1 MHGGQHFWENVA
13 FARFCSRKG
22 GFMGPALQTITLKG
36 FRSIGELNRLSLNNI
51 NILIGANG
59 AGKSNFIEF
68 FRMMRAI
75 VDGALSRYIRNRG
88 GGSGFF
94 HLGPKHTPRIQV
106 ELDFGDLGYR
116 FDLCLTASDGM
127 QLIDER
133 VRKFRPTP
141 ETNPWV
147 DLPRGLLDSV
157 IPKPAPPNQVQD
169 GPAEMA
175 TSVFEALS
183 QWIVYHF
190 HDTSRLAPMRMP
202 HEARDRE
209 WLRHDASNIAS
220 VLYYLREK
228 DPASYTLIR
237 DTVRIGAPFF
247 DDFVL
252 RPEDSGV
259 GERIRLEWRQ
269 TGSDYPFQPM
279 DLSDGTIR
287 FVCLAVALL
296 QPQPPG
302 TLVIDEP
309 ELGLHPCG
317 LALVANLV
325 RSASK
330 KAQIILSTQSPVFL
344 DHFDPEHVVVVSR
357 RKGESIFE
365 RLSGEAW
372 REWLDDYTLGELW
385 QKNLCGGGPNHE

>member
-1 MHGGQHFWENVA
+1 
-13 FARFCSRKG
+13 
-22 GFMGPALQTITLKG
+22 MGPSLQSITLRG
-36 FRSIGELNRLSLNNI
+36 FRSIGQLNQFPLNNI

-75 VDGALSRYIRNRG
+75 VDRALPRYVRNRG

-94 HLGPKHTPRIQV
+94 HLGPKHTPRIQA
-106 ELDFGDLGYR
+106 ELDFGELGYR
-116 FDLCLTASDGM
+116 FELGLTASDGL
-127 QLIDER
+127 QLIDEN
-133 VRKFRPTP
+133 VRETP
-141 ETNPWV
+141 LTPNTSPWV
-147 DLPRGLLDSV
+147 DLPLGLLESV
-157 IPKPAPPNQVQD
+157 SATPP
-169 GPAEMA
+169 GKSEGTTKSAEVA
-175 TSVFEALS
+175 TRVFEALS

-202 HEARDRE
+202 HEARDSE

-220 VLYYLREK
+220 VLCHLLHK
-228 DPASYTLIR
+228 DPGSYELIR

-252 RPEDSGV
+252 RPEDCGGV
-259 GERIRLEWRQ
+259 ERIRLEWKQ

-296 QPQPPG
+296 QPHPPG

-325 RSASK
+325 RSVSK
-330 KAQIILSTQSPVFL
+330 KAQIILSTQSPAFL

-357 RKGESIFE
+357 RKGESCFE
-365 RLSGEAW
+365 RLSGNAW
-372 REWLDDYTLGELW
+372 NEWLDDYTLGELW
-385 QKNLCGGGPNHE
+385 QKNICGGGPNHE

>member
-1 MHGGQHFWENVA
+1 
-13 FARFCSRKG
+13 
-22 GFMGPALQTITLKG
+22 MGPSLQTITIRG
-36 FRSIGELNRLSLNNI
+36 FRSIGELNQFPLDNI

-75 VDGALSRYIRNRG
+75 VDNALPRYVRNRG

-94 HLGPKHTPRIQV
+94 HLGPKHTRRIQAD
-106 ELDFGDLGYR
+106 LDFGELGYR
-116 FDLCLTASDGM
+116 FEVGLTASDGL
-127 QLIDER
+127 QLIDEK
-133 VRKFRPTP
+133 VRESPLAGQI
-141 ETNPWV
+141 NPWV
-147 DLPRGLLDSV
+147 DLPMGLLESCV
-157 IPKPAPPNQVQD
+157 AKQNPK
-169 GPAEMA
+169 AEDPGKSEQIA
-175 TSVFEALS
+175 TRVFEALS

-202 HEARDRE
+202 HEARDCER
-209 WLRHDASNIAS
+209 LRHDASNIAS
-220 VLYYLREK
+220 VLYHLREK
-228 DPASYTLIR
+228 DPASYGLIR

-252 RPEDSGV
+252 RPEDCAGV
-259 GERIRLEWRQ
+259 ERIRLEWKQ

-287 FVCLAVALL
+287 FVCLTVALL
-296 QPQPPG
+296 QPHPPG

-325 RSASK
+325 RSVSK
-330 KAQIILSTQSPVFL
+330 KAQILLSTQSPVFL
-344 DHFDPEHVVVVSR
+344 DHFDPEHVIIATRS
-357 RKGESIFE
+357 KGESCFE
-365 RLSGEAW
+365 RLSGDAW
-372 REWLDDYTLGELW
+372 KEWLDDYTLGELW
-385 QKNLCGGGPNHE
+385 QKNICGGGPNHE

>member
-1 MHGGQHFWENVA
+1 MPQLAWGIAPKLFPERG
-13 FARFCSRKG
+13 S
-22 GFMGPALQTITLKG
+22 MGPTLKSITLCG
-36 FRSIGELNRLSLNNI
+36 FRSIVQLHQFPLDNI

-75 VDGALSRYIRNRG
+75 VDRALPRYVRNRG

-94 HLGPKHTPRIQV
+94 HLGPKHTPRIQAD
-106 ELDFGDLGYR
+106 LDFGDLGYR
-116 FDLCLTASDGM
+116 FEIGLTASDGL

-133 VRKFRPTP
+133 VRDSPLAP
-141 ETNPWV
+141 GTNPWV
-147 DLPRGLLDSV
+147 ELPLGLLDS
-157 IPKPAPPNQVQD
+157 ILPKHRFPTEDSGKATEIAPR
-169 GPAEMA
+169 
-175 TSVFEALS
+175 VFEALS

-202 HEARDRE
+202 HEARDSE

-220 VLYYLREK
+220 VLCQLREK
-228 DPASYTLIR
+228 DPDSYGLIR
-237 DTVRIGAPFF
+237 DTVRLGAPFF

-252 RPEDSGV
+252 RPEDCGGV
-259 GERIRLEWRQ
+259 ERIRLEWKQ

-287 FVCLAVALL
+287 FVCLTVALL
-296 QPQPPG
+296 QPHPPG

-325 RSASK
+325 RSVSK
-330 KAQIILSTQSPVFL
+330 KTQILISTQSPVFL
-344 DHFDPEHVVVVSR
+344 DHFDPEHVVVATR
-357 RKGESIFE
+357 RKGESCFE
-365 RLSGEAW
+365 RLSGDAW
-372 REWLDDYTLGELW
+372 KEWLDDYTLGELW
-385 QKNLCGGGPNHE
+385 QKNICGGAPNHE